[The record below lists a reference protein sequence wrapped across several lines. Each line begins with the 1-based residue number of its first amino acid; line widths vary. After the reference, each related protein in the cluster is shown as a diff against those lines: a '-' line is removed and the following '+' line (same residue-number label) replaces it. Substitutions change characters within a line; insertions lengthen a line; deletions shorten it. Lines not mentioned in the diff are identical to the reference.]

1 MDFILLASGGLLLGI
16 SLAAP
21 PGPITSMLINR
32 ATRSIPGAVLVGLG
46 AMTADFILML
56 ITIFIGSEFSLYRYV
71 HYIYPVGAAFFIY
84 LGYRILISRVSE
96 GQDNGRKGGY
106 ISGVSVGL
114 LNPLQIG
121 WWLTAGL
128 GVYERFG
135 ILTII
140 FLFAGALLWVFILTG
155 AVRIATKKFENRME
169 KIIKIFSSMFLFV
182 FGAVFIYLFFV

>member
-1 MDFILLASGGLLLGI
+1 MDLILLASGGLLLGI

-32 ATRSIPGAVLVGLG
+32 ATRSIPGAVSVGLG
-46 AMTADFILML
+46 AMTADCILML
-56 ITIFIGSEFSLYRYV
+56 LTILIGTEFSLYRYV

-84 LGYRILISRVSE
+84 LGYRILTSHDSSNTNRT
-96 GQDNGRKGGY
+96 GGY
-106 ISGVSVGL
+106 VAGVSVGL

-135 ILTII
+135 IITII

-155 AVRIATKKFENRME
+155 AVRVATKRFEDKME
-169 KIIKIFSSMFLFV
+169 NIVKVFSSGFLFI